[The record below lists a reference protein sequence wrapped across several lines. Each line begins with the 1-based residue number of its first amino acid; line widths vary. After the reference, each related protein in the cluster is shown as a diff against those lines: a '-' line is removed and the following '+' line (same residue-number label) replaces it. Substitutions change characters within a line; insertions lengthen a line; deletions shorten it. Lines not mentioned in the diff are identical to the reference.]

1 MCMLGS
7 YFESDET
14 GLEAFGYYDSDYY
27 KVRCKDAT

>member
-1 MCMLGS
+1 MLGS

-27 KVRCKDAT
+27 KDKCKEAT